1 MSILDQILGAEMAN
15 EYTDSQRLAYTE
27 KKVLTYDGKSGN
39 RVPWGNEGVYIT
51 RVSGE
56 FIDFNSVE
64 EITLTPAV
72 GDPIVVKATP
82 ETTFVGTLPG
92 SSFPCM
98 YGSLNGNQAPV
109 IAHITDDLPGTDYGD
124 VMAGTYLCSYE
135 NQIMV
140 GYISRVEYGVTVH
153 QIDPKYIPN
162 TVINLCDY
170 GVNVYEILMTAMTT
184 GKLSGRF
191 NTNNFPADVW
201 RSLPTDGSLVCVKND
216 DGVNP
221 PIIFYGASMGAN
233 PSTGRVE
240 DLGLNVKM
248 YEPTLDKIVE
258 FFMRIGVY
266 KDYASQ
272 ITGAAVMYVIE
283 LHDAPTG

>member
-15 EYTDSQRLAYTE
+15 EYTDIQRLAYTE
-27 KKVLTYDGKSGN
+27 KKVLTFDGKSGN

-64 EITLTPAV
+64 KITLTPAV

-140 GYISRVEYGVTVH
+140 GYISRVEYGETVH
-153 QIDPKYIPN
+153 KIDPKYIPN
-162 TVINLCDY
+162 TTYVIDFTELFPKFDL
-170 GVNVYEILMTAMTT
+170 VEALMTALVNGGTYSAT
-184 GKLSGRF
+184 GPHTEMEKLQRIAPGTAVFVS
-191 NTNNFPADVW
+191 TVV
-201 RSLPTDGSLVCVKND
+201 DGSKCVTPCSVVTNE
-216 DGVNP
+216 GVIYQFGCSSVMTQLTNSASFDS
-221 PIIFYGASMGAN
+221 IQFSLSVSTAVIVVHAEIVASGA
-233 PSTGRVE
+233 
-240 DLGLNVKM
+240 L
-248 YEPTLDKIVE
+248 
-258 FFMRIGVY
+258 
-266 KDYASQ
+266 
-272 ITGAAVMYVIE
+272 
-283 LHDAPTG
+283 